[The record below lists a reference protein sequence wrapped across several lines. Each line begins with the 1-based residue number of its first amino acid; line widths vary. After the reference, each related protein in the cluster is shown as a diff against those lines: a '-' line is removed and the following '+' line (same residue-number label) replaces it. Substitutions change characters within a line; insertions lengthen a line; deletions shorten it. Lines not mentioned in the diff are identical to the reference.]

1 MGDFVLN
8 TLFRL
13 KLNKNNLYLC
23 KSIKNEALKR
33 SYSTLIK
40 SRFTTAQD
48 QSAPEKT
55 VILTKQSLRRLALF
69 FALLATSVLS
79 LFIGVADLSINDIL
93 NADTDKL
100 FILSVSRFPRTISLV
115 LAGIGLSVSGLIMQH
130 LTRNKFVSPTTAGS
144 LEAAQLGLLLGFIF
158 FPLAGMVLNT
168 FLAFAVTFI
177 ASLIFLKIVDSIRVR
192 NIIFVPLVG
201 LMFGGILH
209 SGATF
214 LAVNY
219 NIVQD
224 MNAWMMGDFSG
235 ILAGRYELIYL
246 SLPAIIVTYLYANQ
260 FTVVGMGE
268 DFSKNL
274 GLNYPVVMGLGL
286 FCVSLTISV
295 VVITAGFIPFLGLVV
310 PNIVTMIYG
319 DNIKKILPEVA
330 LSGALFLVVCD
341 IIGRLVIY
349 PFEIPIGLTV
359 GIIGGIIF
367 LILLLRRK

>member
-69 FALLATSVLS
+69 FALLATSILS

-295 VVITAGFIPFLGLVV
+295 VVITTGFIPFLGLVV